1 MGQSKMPGQG
11 GPGGK
16 VGVRM
21 AVARRRTDPNGPVVV
36 LQRDPGPWTPLTIGW
51 LATLGL
57 IVVFGL
63 VMLFSA
69 SYTTGYLRM
78 GDSYHY
84 IKSQALYAL
93 IGVGVMFLFSYFDL
107 RFIRK
112 FVWAGYLISLVL
124 LVAVLFCEP
133 LNGCRRWLNIKGLP
147 TLQVSELVKFE
158 MILLTAHLASRTP
171 HPVAPQEGPGA
182 RRRVG
187 SVGGWLY
194 QKIVRELA
202 VPLLPLVPVL
212 LLLAL
217 EPHMSGI
224 VLMCAIVGSILLL
237 NGSGGIITYGGALGA
252 AFLLETVLSHIDS
265 IPYLQERLDGW
276 TSDLD
281 KMTDQTLQSL
291 YAIGSGGLTGLGL
304 GNSVEKQL
312 WLPEC
317 TNDFIFSVVCEELGF
332 VGAVVVILL
341 FVLLLVQGFLIAFQA
356 ADRFSTL
363 VGVGIMAQVGWQV
376 FCNVAVVT
384 NTLPNTGISL
394 PFFSSGGTSLLLLMA
409 EMGVMIHI
417 GRNGARAAQARR
429 AAHEAR
435 QEQAQRAA
443 ARPPI
448 TLDSVRRQAS
458 GHRAGI

>member
-1 MGQSKMPGQG
+1 
-11 GPGGK
+11 
-16 VGVRM
+16 
-21 AVARRRTDPNGPVVV
+21 
-36 LQRDPGPWTPLTIGW
+36 
-51 LATLGL
+51 
-57 IVVFGL
+57 
-63 VMLFSA
+63 
-69 SYTTGYLRM
+69 
-78 GDSYHY
+78 
-84 IKSQALYAL
+84 
-93 IGVGVMFLFSYFDL
+93 
-107 RFIRK
+107 
-112 FVWAGYLISLVL
+112 
-124 LVAVLFCEP
+124 
-133 LNGCRRWLNIKGLP
+133 
-147 TLQVSELVKFE
+147 
-158 MILLTAHLASRTP
+158 
-171 HPVAPQEGPGA
+171 
-182 RRRVG
+182 
-187 SVGGWLY
+187 
-194 QKIVRELA
+194 
-202 VPLLPLVPVL
+202 
-212 LLLAL
+212 
-217 EPHMSGI
+217 
-224 VLMCAIVGSILLL
+224 
-237 NGSGGIITYGGALGA
+237 
-252 AFLLETVLSHIDS
+252 
-265 IPYLQERLDGW
+265 
-276 TSDLD
+276 
-281 KMTDQTLQSL
+281 MTDQTLQSL

-363 VGVGIMAQVGWQV
+363 VGAGIMAQVGWQV

>member
-1 MGQSKMPGQG
+1 
-11 GPGGK
+11 
-16 VGVRM
+16 M
-21 AVARRRTDPNGPVVV
+21 AIARRRADPSGPVVI
-36 LQRDPGPWTPLTIGW
+36 LQRDPGPWTPLLISW
-51 LATLGL
+51 LATLAL
-57 IVVFGL
+57 IVIFGL

-78 GDSYHY
+78 GDSFHY

-112 FVWAGYLISLVL
+112 FVWAGYLVSLVL

-133 LNGCRRWLNIKGLP
+133 LNGCRRWLNIRGLP

-158 MILLTAHLASRTP
+158 MILLTAHLASRTRRP
-171 HPVAPQEGPGA
+171 IPREDGA
-182 RRRVG
+182 HLG
-187 SVGGWLY
+187 AGGWLY
-194 QKIVRELA
+194 QKLIRELA
-202 VPLLPLVPVL
+202 IPLAPLVPVVL
-212 LLLAL
+212 LLVL

-237 NGSGGIITYGGALGA
+237 NGSGGIITYGGAVSA
-252 AFLLETVLSHIDS
+252 VFLLETLLSHIDS
-265 IPYLQERLDGW
+265 IPYLQDRLDGW
-276 TSDLD
+276 TSDMS

-341 FVLLLVQGFLIAFQA
+341 FVLLLVQGFMIAFQA
-356 ADRFSTL
+356 GDRFSTL
-363 VGVGIMAQVGWQV
+363 VGVGIMAQGGWQV

-417 GRNGARAAQARR
+417 GRNGAKVSAVRR
-429 AAHEAR
+429 AAREAQEEKAR
-435 QEQAQRAA
+435 QAS
-443 ARPPI
+443 RPPI
-448 TLDSVRRQAS
+448 TLDSIRRPGS
-458 GHRAGI
+458 RRAGGLN

>member
-1 MGQSKMPGQG
+1 
-11 GPGGK
+11 
-16 VGVRM
+16 M
-21 AVARRRTDPNGPVVV
+21 AIARRRADPSGPVVI
-36 LQRDPGPWTPLTIGW
+36 LQRDPGPWTPLLISW
-51 LATLGL
+51 LATLAL
-57 IVVFGL
+57 IVIFGL

-78 GDSYHY
+78 GDSFHY

-112 FVWAGYLISLVL
+112 FVWAGYLVSLVL

-133 LNGCRRWLNIKGLP
+133 LNGCRRWLNIRGLP

-158 MILLTAHLASRTP
+158 MILLTAHLASRTRRP
-171 HPVAPQEGPGA
+171 IPREDGA
-182 RRRVG
+182 HLG
-187 SVGGWLY
+187 AGGWLY
-194 QKIVRELA
+194 QKLIRELA
-202 VPLLPLVPVL
+202 IPLAPLVPVVL
-212 LLLAL
+212 LLVL

-252 AFLLETVLSHIDS
+252 GFLLETVLSHIDS

-363 VGVGIMAQVGWQV
+363 VGAGIMAQVGWQV

>member
-1 MGQSKMPGQG
+1 
-11 GPGGK
+11 
-16 VGVRM
+16 M
-21 AVARRRTDPNGPVVV
+21 AIARRRADPSGPVVI
-36 LQRDPGPWTPLTIGW
+36 LQRDPGPWTPLLISW
-51 LATLGL
+51 LATLAL
-57 IVVFGL
+57 IVIFGL

-78 GDSYHY
+78 GDSFHY

-112 FVWAGYLISLVL
+112 FVWAGYLVSLVL

-133 LNGCRRWLNIKGLP
+133 LNGCRRWLNIRGLP

-158 MILLTAHLASRTP
+158 MILLTAHLASRTRRP
-171 HPVAPQEGPGA
+171 IPREGGA
-182 RRRVG
+182 HLG
-187 SVGGWLY
+187 AGGWLY
-194 QKIVRELA
+194 QKLIRELA
-202 VPLLPLVPVL
+202 IPLAPLVPVVL
-212 LLLAL
+212 LLVL

-237 NGSGGIITYGGALGA
+237 NGSGGIITYGGAVSA
-252 AFLLETVLSHIDS
+252 VFLLETLLSHIDS
-265 IPYLQERLDGW
+265 IPYLQDRLDGW
-276 TSDLD
+276 TSDMS

-341 FVLLLVQGFLIAFQA
+341 FVLLLVQGFMIAFQA
-356 ADRFSTL
+356 GDRFSTL

-417 GRNGARAAQARR
+417 GRNGAKVSAVRR
-429 AAHEAR
+429 AAREAQEEKAR
-435 QEQAQRAA
+435 QAS
-443 ARPPI
+443 RPPT
-448 TLDSVRRQAS
+448 TLDSTRRPGS
-458 GHRAGI
+458 RRAGGLN

>member
-1 MGQSKMPGQG
+1 
-11 GPGGK
+11 
-16 VGVRM
+16 M
-21 AVARRRTDPNGPVVV
+21 AVARRRRPDPNGLVVV
-36 LQRDPGPWTPLTIGW
+36 FQRSPGPWTPLTIGW
-51 LATLGL
+51 LATLAL
-57 IVVFGL
+57 IVIFGL

-93 IGVGVMFLFSYFDL
+93 IGVGVMFLFSYIDL

-112 FVWAGYLISLVL
+112 FVGAGYIISILLLI
-124 LVAVLFCEP
+124 AVLFCEP
-133 LNGCRRWLNIKGLP
+133 LNGCRRWINIKGLP
-147 TLQVSELVKFE
+147 TLQASELVKFE

-171 HPVAPQEGPGA
+171 RLVLKGAPGQQRIAGNFG
-182 RRRVG
+182 R
-187 SVGGWLY
+187 WLFH
-194 QKIVRELA
+194 KVVRELV
-202 VPLLPLVPVL
+202 VPLMPLVPVVV
-212 LLLAL
+212 LLAL

-224 VLMCAIVGSILLL
+224 VLTCAIVGSILLL
-237 NGSGGIITYGGALGA
+237 NGSGGIITYIGAGSAIL
-252 AFLLETVLSHIDS
+252 LLETVLSHIDS
-265 IPYLQERLDGW
+265 IPYLQARLDGW
-276 TSDLD
+276 TQDLD
-281 KMTDQTLQSL
+281 QMTDQTLQSL

-341 FVLLLVQGFLIAFQA
+341 FVLFLVQGFLIAFQA

-409 EMGVMIHI
+409 EMGVVIHI
-417 GRNGARAAQARR
+417 GRNGARAAAARR
-429 AAHEAR
+429 AAQMEQIHQEAS
-435 QEQAQRAA
+435 
-443 ARPPI
+443 RPPI
-448 TLDSVRRQAS
+448 VLNDLRRPDA
-458 GHRAGI
+458 GRRAQI

>member
-1 MGQSKMPGQG
+1 
-11 GPGGK
+11 
-16 VGVRM
+16 M
-21 AVARRRTDPNGPVVV
+21 AVARRRRPDPNGPVVV
-36 LQRDPGPWTPLTIGW
+36 FQRNPGPWTPLTIGW
-51 LATLGL
+51 LATLIL
-57 IVVFGL
+57 IVIFGL

-78 GDSYHY
+78 GDSFYY
-84 IKSQALYAL
+84 IKSQTLYAA
-93 IGVGVMFLFSYFDL
+93 IGMGVMFLFSYIDL

-112 FVWAGYLISLVL
+112 FVWAGYVVSLILLVL
-124 LVAVLFCEP
+124 VLFCEP
-133 LNGCRRWLNIKGLP
+133 LNGCRRWINIRGLP
-147 TLQVSELVKFE
+147 TLQASELVKFE

-171 HPVAPQEGPGA
+171 HLVLQGEPGA
-182 RRRVG
+182 RQIANNFGR
-187 SVGGWLY
+187 WLY
-194 QKIVRELA
+194 QKVVRELM
-202 VPLLPLVPVL
+202 VPLIPLLPIIV
-212 LLLAL
+212 LLAL

-237 NGSGGIITYGGALGA
+237 NGSGGIITYGGAA
-252 AFLLETVLSHIDS
+252 AAILLLESILSHIDS
-265 IPYLQERLDGW
+265 IPYLQARLDGW
-276 TSDLD
+276 TQDLT

-341 FVLLLVQGFLIAFQA
+341 FVLLLVQGFWIAFQA

-417 GRNGARAAQARR
+417 GRNGARAAEARR
-429 AAHEAR
+429 AVQMEKIR
-435 QEQAQRAA
+435 QES

-448 TLDSVRRQAS
+448 VLNGLGRRSA
-458 GHRAGI
+458 GHQPGL

>member
-1 MGQSKMPGQG
+1 
-11 GPGGK
+11 
-16 VGVRM
+16 M
-21 AVARRRTDPNGPVVV
+21 AIARRRADPSGPVVI
-36 LQRDPGPWTPLTIGW
+36 LQRDPGPWTPLLISW
-51 LATLGL
+51 LATLAL
-57 IVVFGL
+57 IVIFGL

-78 GDSYHY
+78 GDSFHY

-112 FVWAGYLISLVL
+112 FVWAGYLVSLVL

-133 LNGCRRWLNIKGLP
+133 LNGCRRWLNIRGLP

-158 MILLTAHLASRTP
+158 MILLTAHLASRTRRP
-171 HPVAPQEGPGA
+171 IPREDGA
-182 RRRVG
+182 HLG
-187 SVGGWLY
+187 AGGWLY
-194 QKIVRELA
+194 QKLIRELA
-202 VPLLPLVPVL
+202 IPLAPLVPVVL
-212 LLLAL
+212 LLVL

-237 NGSGGIITYGGALGA
+237 NGSGGIITYGGAVSA
-252 AFLLETVLSHIDS
+252 VFLLETLLSHIDS
-265 IPYLQERLDGW
+265 IPYLQDRLDGW
-276 TSDLD
+276 TSDMS

-341 FVLLLVQGFLIAFQA
+341 FVLLLVQGFMIAFQA
-356 ADRFSTL
+356 GDRFSTL

-417 GRNGARAAQARR
+417 GRNGAKVSAIRR
-429 AAHEAR
+429 AAREAQEEKAR
-435 QEQAQRAA
+435 QAS
-443 ARPPI
+443 RPPI
-448 TLDSVRRQAS
+448 TLDGIRRPDS
-458 GHRAGI
+458 RRAGGLN

>member
-1 MGQSKMPGQG
+1 
-11 GPGGK
+11 
-16 VGVRM
+16 M
-21 AVARRRTDPNGPVVV
+21 AIARRRADPSGPVVI
-36 LQRDPGPWTPLTIGW
+36 LQRDPGPWTPLLISW
-51 LATLGL
+51 LATLAL
-57 IVVFGL
+57 IVIFGL

-78 GDSYHY
+78 GDSFHY
-84 IKSQALYAL
+84 IKSQALYAM

-112 FVWAGYLISLVL
+112 FVWAGYLVSLVL

-133 LNGCRRWLNIKGLP
+133 LNGCRRWLNIRGLP

-158 MILLTAHLASRTP
+158 MILLTAHLASRTRRP
-171 HPVAPQEGPGA
+171 IPREDGA
-182 RRRVG
+182 HLG
-187 SVGGWLY
+187 AGGWLY
-194 QKIVRELA
+194 QKLIRELA
-202 VPLLPLVPVL
+202 IPLLPLVPVVL
-212 LLLAL
+212 LLVL

-237 NGSGGIITYGGALGA
+237 NGSGGIITYGGAVSA
-252 AFLLETVLSHIDS
+252 VFLLETLLSHIDS
-265 IPYLQERLDGW
+265 IPYLQDRLDGW
-276 TSDLD
+276 TSDMS

-341 FVLLLVQGFLIAFQA
+341 FVLLLVQGFMIAFQA
-356 ADRFSTL
+356 GDRFSTL

-417 GRNGARAAQARR
+417 GRNGAKVSAIRR
-429 AAHEAR
+429 AAREAQEEKAR
-435 QEQAQRAA
+435 QAS
-443 ARPPI
+443 RPPI
-448 TLDSVRRQAS
+448 TLDGIRRPGS
-458 GHRAGI
+458 RRAGGLN

>member
-1 MGQSKMPGQG
+1 
-11 GPGGK
+11 
-16 VGVRM
+16 M
-21 AVARRRTDPNGPVVV
+21 AVARKKQTAPGPVF
-36 LQRDPGPWTPLTIGW
+36 QRDPGPWNGLILSW

-57 IVVFGL
+57 ILVFGL

-78 GDSYHY
+78 GDAYHY
-84 IKSQALYAL
+84 IKSQTVWA
-93 IGVGVMFLFSYFDL
+93 IVGVGVMWLFSHLNL
-107 RFIRK
+107 RFVRSL
-112 FVWAGYLISLVL
+112 VWAGYLFSLVL

-147 TLQVSELVKFE
+147 TFQVSEMVKFE
-158 MILLTAHLASRTP
+158 MILLTAHIACNTP
-171 HPVAPQEGPGA
+171 EIERHG
-182 RRRVG
+182 R
-187 SVGGWLY
+187 GGRAAGFGRWLY
-194 QKIVRELA
+194 HKTVRELMI
-202 VPLLPLVPVL
+202 PLLPLIPVVG
-212 LLLAL
+212 LLAL

-281 KMTDQTLQSL
+281 QMTDQTLQSL

-394 PFFSSGGTSLLLLMA
+394 PFFSSGGTSLVLLMA
-409 EMGVMIHI
+409 EMGLMVNI
-417 GRNGARAAQARR
+417 GRNGARAAEQRAEARAARAKWEAEHAPIVLETARR
-429 AAHEAR
+429 TR
-435 QEQAQRAA
+435 TN
-443 ARPPI
+443 P
-448 TLDSVRRQAS
+448 
-458 GHRAGI
+458 

>member
-1 MGQSKMPGQG
+1 
-11 GPGGK
+11 
-16 VGVRM
+16 M
-21 AVARRRTDPNGPVVV
+21 AIARRRADPSGPVVI
-36 LQRDPGPWTPLTIGW
+36 LQRDPGPWTPLLISW
-51 LATLGL
+51 LATLAL
-57 IVVFGL
+57 IVIFGL

-78 GDSYHY
+78 GDSFHY

-112 FVWAGYLISLVL
+112 FVWAGYLVSLVL

-158 MILLTAHLASRTP
+158 MILLTAHLASRTRRP
-171 HPVAPQEGPGA
+171 IPREDGA
-182 RRRVG
+182 HLG
-187 SVGGWLY
+187 AGGWLY
-194 QKIVRELA
+194 QKLIRELA
-202 VPLLPLVPVL
+202 IPLAPLVPVVL
-212 LLLAL
+212 LLVL

-237 NGSGGIITYGGALGA
+237 NGSGGIITYGGAVSA
-252 AFLLETVLSHIDS
+252 VFLLETLLSHIDS
-265 IPYLQERLDGW
+265 IPYLQDRLDGW
-276 TSDLD
+276 TSDMS

-341 FVLLLVQGFLIAFQA
+341 FVLLLVQGFMIAFQA
-356 ADRFSTL
+356 GDRFSTL

-417 GRNGARAAQARR
+417 GRNGAKVSAVRR
-429 AAHEAR
+429 AAREAQEEKAR
-435 QEQAQRAA
+435 QAS
-443 ARPPI
+443 RPPI
-448 TLDSVRRQAS
+448 TLDGIRRPGS
-458 GHRAGI
+458 RRAGGLN

>member
-1 MGQSKMPGQG
+1 
-11 GPGGK
+11 
-16 VGVRM
+16 M
-21 AVARRRTDPNGPVVV
+21 AIARRRADPGGPVVI
-36 LQRDPGPWTPLTIGW
+36 LQRDPGPWTPLLISW
-51 LATLGL
+51 LATLAL
-57 IVVFGL
+57 IVIFGL

-78 GDSYHY
+78 GDSFHY

-112 FVWAGYLISLVL
+112 FVWAGYLVSLVL

-133 LNGCRRWLNIKGLP
+133 LNGCRRWLNIRGLP

-158 MILLTAHLASRTP
+158 MILLTAHLASRTRRP
-171 HPVAPQEGPGA
+171 IPREDGA
-182 RRRVG
+182 HLG
-187 SVGGWLY
+187 AGGWLY
-194 QKIVRELA
+194 QKLIRELA
-202 VPLLPLVPVL
+202 IPLAPLVPVVL
-212 LLLAL
+212 LLVL

-252 AFLLETVLSHIDS
+252 GFLLETVLSHIDS

-341 FVLLLVQGFLIAFQA
+341 FVLLLVQGFMIAFQA
-356 ADRFSTL
+356 GDRFSTL

-417 GRNGARAAQARR
+417 GRNGAKVSAIRR
-429 AAHEAR
+429 AAREAQEEKAR
-435 QEQAQRAA
+435 QAS
-443 ARPPI
+443 RPPI
-448 TLDSVRRQAS
+448 TLDSIRRPGS
-458 GHRAGI
+458 RRAGGLN

>member
-202 VPLLPLVPVL
+202 VPLLPLVPVV

-217 EPHMSGI
+217 EPI
-224 VLMCAIVGSILLL
+224 C
-237 NGSGGIITYGGALGA
+237 
-252 AFLLETVLSHIDS
+252 
-265 IPYLQERLDGW
+265 
-276 TSDLD
+276 
-281 KMTDQTLQSL
+281 
-291 YAIGSGGLTGLGL
+291 
-304 GNSVEKQL
+304 
-312 WLPEC
+312 
-317 TNDFIFSVVCEELGF
+317 
-332 VGAVVVILL
+332 
-341 FVLLLVQGFLIAFQA
+341 
-356 ADRFSTL
+356 
-363 VGVGIMAQVGWQV
+363 
-376 FCNVAVVT
+376 
-384 NTLPNTGISL
+384 
-394 PFFSSGGTSLLLLMA
+394 
-409 EMGVMIHI
+409 
-417 GRNGARAAQARR
+417 RA
-429 AAHEAR
+429 
-435 QEQAQRAA
+435 
-443 ARPPI
+443 
-448 TLDSVRRQAS
+448 SC
-458 GHRAGI
+458 

>member
-1 MGQSKMPGQG
+1 
-11 GPGGK
+11 
-16 VGVRM
+16 M
-21 AVARRRTDPNGPVVV
+21 AIARRRADPSGPVVI
-36 LQRDPGPWTPLTIGW
+36 LQRDPGPWTPLLISW
-51 LATLGL
+51 LATLAL
-57 IVVFGL
+57 IVIFGL

-78 GDSYHY
+78 GDSFHY

-112 FVWAGYLISLVL
+112 FVWAGYLVSLVL

-133 LNGCRRWLNIKGLP
+133 LNGCRRWLNIRGLP

-158 MILLTAHLASRTP
+158 MILLTAHLASRTRRP
-171 HPVAPQEGPGA
+171 IPREDGA
-182 RRRVG
+182 HLG
-187 SVGGWLY
+187 AGGWLY
-194 QKIVRELA
+194 QKLIRELA
-202 VPLLPLVPVL
+202 IPLAPLVPVVL
-212 LLLAL
+212 LLVL

-237 NGSGGIITYGGALGA
+237 NGSGGIITYGGAVSA
-252 AFLLETVLSHIDS
+252 VFLLETLLSHIDS
-265 IPYLQERLDGW
+265 IPYLQDRLDGW
-276 TSDLD
+276 TSDMS

-341 FVLLLVQGFLIAFQA
+341 FVLLLVQGFMIAFQA
-356 ADRFSTL
+356 GDRFSTL

-417 GRNGARAAQARR
+417 GRNGAKVSAVRR
-429 AAHEAR
+429 AAREAQEEKAR
-435 QEQAQRAA
+435 QAS
-443 ARPPI
+443 RPPI
-448 TLDSVRRQAS
+448 TLDSIRRPGS
-458 GHRAGI
+458 RRAGGLN

>member
-1 MGQSKMPGQG
+1 
-11 GPGGK
+11 
-16 VGVRM
+16 M
-21 AVARRRTDPNGPVVV
+21 AIARRRADPSGPVVI
-36 LQRDPGPWTPLTIGW
+36 LQRDPGPWTPLLISW
-51 LATLGL
+51 MATLAL
-57 IVVFGL
+57 IVIFGL

-78 GDSYHY
+78 GDSFHY

-112 FVWAGYLISLVL
+112 FVWAGYLVSLVL

-133 LNGCRRWLNIKGLP
+133 LNGCRRWLNIRGLP

-158 MILLTAHLASRTP
+158 MILLTAHLASRTRRP
-171 HPVAPQEGPGA
+171 IPREDGA
-182 RRRVG
+182 HLG
-187 SVGGWLY
+187 AGGWLY
-194 QKIVRELA
+194 QKLIRELA
-202 VPLLPLVPVL
+202 IPLAPLVPVVL
-212 LLLAL
+212 LLVL

-237 NGSGGIITYGGALGA
+237 NGSGGIITYGGAVSA
-252 AFLLETVLSHIDS
+252 VFLLETLLSHIDS
-265 IPYLQERLDGW
+265 IPYLQDRLDGW
-276 TSDLD
+276 TSDMS

-341 FVLLLVQGFLIAFQA
+341 FVLLLVQGFMIAFQA
-356 ADRFSTL
+356 GDRFSTL

-417 GRNGARAAQARR
+417 GRNGAKVSAVRR
-429 AAHEAR
+429 AAREAQEEKAR
-435 QEQAQRAA
+435 QAS
-443 ARPPI
+443 RPPI
-448 TLDSVRRQAS
+448 TLDSIRRPGS
-458 GHRAGI
+458 RRAGGLN

>member
-1 MGQSKMPGQG
+1 
-11 GPGGK
+11 
-16 VGVRM
+16 M
-21 AVARRRTDPNGPVVV
+21 AIARRRADPSGPVVI
-36 LQRDPGPWTPLTIGW
+36 LQRDPGPWTPLLISW
-51 LATLGL
+51 MATLAL
-57 IVVFGL
+57 IVIFGL

-78 GDSYHY
+78 GDSFHY

-112 FVWAGYLISLVL
+112 FVWAGYLVSLVL

-133 LNGCRRWLNIKGLP
+133 LNGCRRWLNIRGLP

-158 MILLTAHLASRTP
+158 MILLTAHLASRTRRP
-171 HPVAPQEGPGA
+171 IPREDGA
-182 RRRVG
+182 HLG
-187 SVGGWLY
+187 AGGWLY
-194 QKIVRELA
+194 QKLIRELA
-202 VPLLPLVPVL
+202 IPLAPLVPVVL
-212 LLLAL
+212 LLVL

-237 NGSGGIITYGGALGA
+237 NGSGGIITYGGAVSA
-252 AFLLETVLSHIDS
+252 VFLLETLLSHIDS
-265 IPYLQERLDGW
+265 IPYLQDRLDGW
-276 TSDLD
+276 TSDMS

-341 FVLLLVQGFLIAFQA
+341 FVLLLVQGFMIAFQA
-356 ADRFSTL
+356 GDRFSTL

-417 GRNGARAAQARR
+417 GRNGAKVSAIRR
-429 AAHEAR
+429 AAREAQEEKAR
-435 QEQAQRAA
+435 QAS
-443 ARPPI
+443 RPPI
-448 TLDSVRRQAS
+448 TLDGIRRPGS
-458 GHRAGI
+458 RRAGGLN

>member
-1 MGQSKMPGQG
+1 
-11 GPGGK
+11 
-16 VGVRM
+16 M
-21 AVARRRTDPNGPVVV
+21 AIARRRADPSGPVVI
-36 LQRDPGPWTPLTIGW
+36 LQRDPGPWTPLLISW
-51 LATLGL
+51 LATLAL
-57 IVVFGL
+57 IVIFGL

-78 GDSYHY
+78 GDSFHY

-133 LNGCRRWLNIKGLP
+133 LTGCRRWLNIRGLP

-158 MILLTAHLASRTP
+158 MILLTAHLASRTRRP
-171 HPVAPQEGPGA
+171 IPREDGA
-182 RRRVG
+182 HLG
-187 SVGGWLY
+187 AGGWLY
-194 QKIVRELA
+194 QKLIRELA
-202 VPLLPLVPVL
+202 IPLAPLVPVVL
-212 LLLAL
+212 LLVL

-237 NGSGGIITYGGALGA
+237 NGSGGIITYGGAVSA
-252 AFLLETVLSHIDS
+252 VFLLETLLSHIDS
-265 IPYLQERLDGW
+265 IPYLQDRLDGW
-276 TSDLD
+276 TSDMS

-341 FVLLLVQGFLIAFQA
+341 FVLLLVQGFMIAFQA
-356 ADRFSTL
+356 GDRFSTL

-417 GRNGARAAQARR
+417 GRNGAKVSAVRR
-429 AAHEAR
+429 AAREAQEEKAR
-435 QEQAQRAA
+435 QAS
-443 ARPPI
+443 RPPI
-448 TLDSVRRQAS
+448 TLDSIRRPGS
-458 GHRAGI
+458 RRAGGLN